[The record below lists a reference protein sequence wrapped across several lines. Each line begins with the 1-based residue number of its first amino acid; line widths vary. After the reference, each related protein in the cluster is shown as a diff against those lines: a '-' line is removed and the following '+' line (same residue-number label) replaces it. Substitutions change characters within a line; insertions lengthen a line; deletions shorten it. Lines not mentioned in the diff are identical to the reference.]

1 MKRRGSSRKPAKAL
15 HATKP
20 RRSRAAKTGRRPSS
34 SIADLQHKIERQA
47 RELSEV
53 RERENATAEVLR
65 VISSSAGDLEP
76 VFQSM
81 LANAVRICE
90 ARFGTL
96 LRFDGKCF
104 TMPRNLACRR
114 NCSNLKCGAV
124 HFYRRQA
131 ASLIASCGRSR

>member
-53 RERENATAEVLR
+53 REREKRDRGRAPR

-96 LRFDGKCF
+96 LRFDGKSF
-104 TMPRNLACRR
+104 
-114 NCSNLKCGAV
+114 
-124 HFYRRQA
+124 HDA
-131 ASLIASCGRSR
+131 A